1 VKPKKVPPPVRNNIQ
16 TRKSSRKMETIAE
29 EDTLPDHDVQM
40 AETSNLAGTESK
52 LAGNGNMAG
61 IETKMTEL
69 SAPSHK
75 SDKPVIIEP
84 VEDILDIEEDS
95 SLPTLLPSTSLH
107 RTPADEFL
115 KDELDKSLEEV

>member
-1 VKPKKVPPPVRNNIQ
+1 
-16 TRKSSRKMETIAE
+16 METIAE

>member
-1 VKPKKVPPPVRNNIQ
+1 
-16 TRKSSRKMETIAE
+16 METIAE

-52 LAGNGNMAG
+52 FAG